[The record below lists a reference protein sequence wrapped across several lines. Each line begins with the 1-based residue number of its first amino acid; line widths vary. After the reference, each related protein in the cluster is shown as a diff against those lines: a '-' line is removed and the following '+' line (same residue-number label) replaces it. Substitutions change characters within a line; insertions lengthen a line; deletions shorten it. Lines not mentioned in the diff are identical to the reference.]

1 MARLPTDTTYQ
12 QFEYSKFLSDD
23 TFTRNQYMP
32 NGIFQT
38 WSRQPD
44 ATERYIGLYTFA
56 GRFSGSDD
64 TVESGTSIVTEK
76 QNNFFLGNPDI
87 QTDYSLA
94 TQSMMTIGNYH
105 MIDGGTSWYDIPLIP
120 YISSRGGSGDV
131 NQNSLK
137 WGWDVTQKPSI
148 FGQLRA
154 VTNWKYNDV
163 FLVPLIVAWRRRT
176 NGTIYADTANEI
188 GIKEWFDNPVWSR
201 FNNSDEIIGFNIEYD
216 IYTKTEGALNRR
228 YAFLKSRFCGGF
240 EWDFKA
246 GTQPFI
252 IQDGHTTGNGAGTGE
267 LQLIEYEQTLGVCA
281 NGANLLYGTSMCVT
295 ETGRFQYLFIGNT
308 NLNTHEV
315 TITQNLRYDT
325 PYNCDVLFG
334 NHERLLEFG
343 GLAYGHI
350 LNMALQKGLPVV
362 MSTSTANLIRGHDV
376 ADWANEHTHYP
387 IIDLDTG
394 EILAGSVYGQAILT
408 DSEVYRETSE
418 DGGKGLADIIPE
430 FVPDRTPAE
439 VDPNEYVDEIP
450 LNIPSITPVG
460 KFSRWYS
467 LSANDIDDL
476 LDFLYTGDPT
486 SLTTILDGVKL
497 NGENPMNFLIGL
509 RMFPFNINNYISTQS
524 VEIGFGNGVATGVYG
539 NEITESNFII
549 DLGSCYFPRYFKN
562 FLDYEPYTTAKLYI
576 PYCNEISIPT
586 SIFVGHTIR
595 VKMIVDIM
603 TGNCVAVVF
612 CDKLPMYYVNGTIS
626 CELQITGENATV
638 YVNAAKDMIA
648 SGASAIGTLVGAG
661 VSASAGAS
669 AASTAKTAPTPRIA
683 NGARAQAQDYNQQAL
698 SGVGSSI
705 THQSFLTDLYEWY
718 HQPTPLEAN
727 GTNTAMTSFFK
738 PQRCYFIIESPVPM
752 DLEGFAEFAGY
763 ATMKYAKPS
772 SLSGLFIA
780 HNPNVQPEHATEQ
793 ETAEINNLLATG
805 VWR

>member
-1 MARLPTDTTYQ
+1 MARLPTDRTYQ
-12 QFEYSKFLSDD
+12 QFEYSKFLSDN
-23 TFTRNQYMP
+23 TFARNQYMP

-44 ATERYIGLYTFA
+44 ATERYIGIYTYA
-56 GRFSGSDD
+56 GRD
-64 TVESGTSIVTEK
+64 TSTDSTIESATSIVSER

-87 QTDYSLA
+87 NSDYSLA
-94 TQSMMTIGNYH
+94 TQSMMAVGNYH
-105 MIDGGTSWYDIPLIP
+105 MIDGETSWSEIPLIP
-120 YISSRGGSGDV
+120 YMMGKGGTGNV
-131 NQNSLK
+131 NQYSLK

-163 FLVPLIVAWRRRT
+163 FLVPLIVAWRQHS
-176 NGTIYADTANEI
+176 NGTVYADTNNEI

-201 FNNSDEIIGFNIEYD
+201 FDNSDPILGFNIVYN
-216 IYTKTEGALNRR
+216 IYTKTEGALLRR

-240 EWDFKA
+240 EWNFKDGA
-246 GTQPFI
+246 QPFI
-252 IQDGHTTGNGAGTGE
+252 IQDGHTTGSGNGNGE
-267 LQLIEYEQTLGVCA
+267 LELISYEQTLGVCA
-281 NGANLLYGTSMCVT
+281 NGSNLLYGTAFAG
-295 ETGRFQYLFIGNT
+295 EEWGRTQAIFIGNT
-308 NLNTHEV
+308 NLNAREV
-315 TITQNLRYDT
+315 SVVQSFIGDT
-325 PYNCDVLFG
+325 SYTCNIMFG

-376 ADWANEHTHYP
+376 ADWADEHTHYP

-408 DSEVYRETSE
+408 DSEVYRETSR
-418 DGGKGLADIIPE
+418 DGGKGLPDIIPE

-467 LSANDIDDL
+467 LSANDLGDL

-486 SLTTILDGVKL
+486 SLTTILEGVKL

-576 PYCNEISIPT
+576 PYCNEIAIPT

-603 TGNCVAVVF
+603 TGNCVAAVY
-612 CDKLPMYYVNGTIS
+612 CDKLPMYYVNGSIS
-626 CELQITGENATV
+626 CEVQITGENATQ
-638 YVNAAKDMIA
+638 YVNAAKDMV
-648 SGASAIGTLVGAG
+648 ASAWSTIGTLAGAG

-669 AASTAKTAPTPRIA
+669 AASTAKTAPTPRMA
-683 NGARAQAQDYNQQAL
+683 NMANAQKQEFNSSAL
-698 SGVGSSI
+698 SQTGSVI
-705 THQSFLTDLYEWY
+705 THQSFLTDLYEWH

-727 GTNTAMTSFFK
+727 GTNTAMTSFYK

-752 DLEGFAEFAGY
+752 DLEGFGEFAGY